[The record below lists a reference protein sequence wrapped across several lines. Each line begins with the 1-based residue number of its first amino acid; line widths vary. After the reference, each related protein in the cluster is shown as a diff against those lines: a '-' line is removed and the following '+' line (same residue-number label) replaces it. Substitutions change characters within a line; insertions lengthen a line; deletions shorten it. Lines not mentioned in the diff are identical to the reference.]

1 MKALII
7 AAGNG
12 TRMQLV
18 TRGRHKSLMS
28 LLGLKIIE
36 RVILGAKEASIF
48 EFIIITGYKGKE
60 LKKTI
65 GDGSRFGVS
74 ITYIQ
79 NNKWEKENG
88 ISVLKAKDYFK
99 ENFILLMSDH
109 VFDWKTLIELKRI
122 KLKKNECA
130 LAIDENMDS
139 VLDIGDTT
147 KVLVKNNK
155 IASISKDIDIYNA
168 YDTGMFLCSPYIF
181 KVLKRTISDHKNSL
195 TNGMRVIAKEGK
207 LRAFNIKG
215 RFWSDCDTYADI
227 KFAEN
232 KLLKNLNKS
241 GDGIVSRIINR
252 KVSIFI
258 SKYLVKTGLTPNQIS
273 VLNLIIGISSAFLF
287 AKGIFPWIFVG
298 GILAQV
304 TSITDGCDGEIA
316 RLKFLSSKFG
326 AWLDDIF
333 DRYIDILIVIGM
345 AYGYWVISQNSS
357 VWLITA
363 FAVMGL
369 AFLSYLPTKYRDITN
384 RKFVWH
390 GPKFKRP
397 GRLLLIMFAGITG
410 LIFPTLILIAL
421 ISNLISISR
430 IIASARENQN
440 LAKNKTQKKYPQPVS
455 HLSLFNLKTPDRDA
469 SVEHAPNPLNL
480 S

>member
-12 TRMQLV
+12 TRMQPV

-28 LLGLKIIE
+28 LLGLRIIE
-36 RVILGAKEASIF
+36 RIILAAKAAGIF
-48 EFIIITGYKGKE
+48 EFVIVTGYKGKE
-60 LKKTI
+60 LKESV
-65 GDGSRFGVS
+65 GDGSRFGVL
-74 ITYIQ
+74 ITFVH
-79 NNKWEKENG
+79 NNNWEKANG
-88 ISVLKAKDYFK
+88 ISVYKARDYFK

-109 VFDWKTLIELKRI
+109 VFDWKTLLKLKRI
-122 KLKKNECA
+122 KLKKDECA
-130 LAIDENMDS
+130 LAIDKNLDS
-139 VLDIGDTT
+139 VLDIDDTT

-155 IASISKDIDIYNA
+155 IPSINKNLDVYNA
-168 YDTGMFLCSPYIF
+168 YDTGMFFCSPYIF
-181 KVLKRTISDHKNSL
+181 KVLKKTISDHKNSL
-195 TNGMRVIAKEGK
+195 TNGMRIIAKDGK

-215 RFWSDCDTYADI
+215 NFWSDCDTYADI

-241 GDGIVSRIINR
+241 GDGIVSKIINR

-273 VLNLIIGISSAFLF
+273 VFNLMIGISSALLF
-287 AKGIFPWIFVG
+287 AKGSFPWIFMG
-298 GILAQV
+298 GILVQV

-326 AWLDDIF
+326 AWLDDVF
-333 DRYIDILIVIGM
+333 DRYIDMLIVIGM
-345 AYGYWVISQNSS
+345 AYGYWTISQNSL
-357 VWLITA
+357 VWPITA

-369 AFLSYLPTKYRDITN
+369 ALLSYLPAKHRDITN
-384 RKFVWH
+384 RKFVWYVL
-390 GPKFKRP
+390 KFKRP

-421 ISNLISISR
+421 ISNFISVSR
-430 IIASARENQN
+430 IIVMARKNQN
-440 LAKNKTQKKYPQPVS
+440 LARNET
-455 HLSLFNLKTPDRDA
+455 LKHTIK
-469 SVEHAPNPLNL
+469 
-480 S
+480 

>member
-1 MKALII
+1 MKALVI

-12 TRMQLV
+12 TRMQPV
-18 TRGRHKSLMS
+18 TQGRHKSLMS
-28 LLGLKIIE
+28 LLGLRIIE
-36 RVILGAKEASIF
+36 RIILAAKETGIF
-48 EFIIITGYKGKE
+48 EFVIVTGYKGKE
-60 LKKTI
+60 LKETI
-65 GDGSRFGVS
+65 GDGSRFDIS
-74 ITYIQ
+74 IAYVQ
-79 NNKWEKENG
+79 NNKWGKANG
-88 ISVLKAKDYFK
+88 ISVLKAKNYFK

-109 VFDWKTLIELKRI
+109 VFDWRTLLKLKRI
-122 KLKKNECA
+122 KLKKDECV
-130 LAIDENMDS
+130 LAIDKNMDS

-155 IASISKDIDIYNA
+155 ITSISKNLDIYNA

-181 KVLKRTISDHKNSL
+181 KVLKKTISDHKNSL
-195 TNGMRVIAKEGK
+195 TNGIRVIAKEGK

-232 KLLKNLNKS
+232 KLLKNLNKPE
-241 GDGIVSRIINR
+241 DGIVSKIINR

-258 SKYLVKTGLTPNQIS
+258 SKYLLKTGLTPNQIS
-273 VLNLIIGISSAFLF
+273 ILNLIIGISSALLF
-287 AKGIFPWIFVG
+287 AKGSFPWIFIG

-304 TSITDGCDGEIA
+304 TSVTDGCDGEIA

-326 AWLDDIF
+326 AWLDDTF
-333 DRYIDILIVIGM
+333 DRYIDMLIVIGM
-345 AYGYWVISQNSS
+345 AYGYWVISQNSL
-357 VWLITA
+357 VWPIAA

-369 AFLSYLPTKYRDITN
+369 ALLNYLPAKYRDITD
-384 RKFVWH
+384 RKLVWY

-421 ISNLISISR
+421 ISNLISIFR
-430 IIASARENQN
+430 IIVSAKENQN
-440 LAKNKTQKKYPQPVS
+440 LAKNKTQKNTLNQCLILASK
-455 HLSLFNLKTPDRDA
+455 HPDRDA
-469 SVEHAPNPLNL
+469 SARH

>member
-12 TRMQLV
+12 TRMQPV
-18 TRGRHKSLMS
+18 TRGRHKSLMN

-36 RVILGAKEASIF
+36 RVILAAKAAGIF
-48 EFIIITGYKGKE
+48 EFVIITGYKGKE
-60 LKKTI
+60 LKEAI
-65 GDGSRFGVS
+65 GDGSRFGIS
-74 ITYIQ
+74 ITYVQ
-79 NNKWEKENG
+79 NNKWEKANG
-88 ISVLKAKDYFK
+88 ISVFKAKGYFK

-109 VFDWKTLIELKRI
+109 VFDWQTLLKLKRI
-122 KLKKNECA
+122 KLKKDECA
-130 LAIDENMDS
+130 LVIDKNLDS
-139 VLDIGDTT
+139 VLDIDDTT

-155 IASISKDIDIYNA
+155 ITSINKGLDVYNA

-181 KVLKRTISDHKNSL
+181 KVLRETISNHKNSL

-241 GDGIVSRIINR
+241 EDGIVSKIINR
-252 KVSIFI
+252 KISIFI

-273 VLNLIIGISSAFLF
+273 ILNLVLGISSALLF
-287 AKGIFPWIFVG
+287 AKGGFPWIFMG
-298 GILAQV
+298 GILAQM

-326 AWLDDIF
+326 AWLDDVF
-333 DRYIDILIVIGM
+333 DRYIDMLIVIGM
-345 AYGYWVISQNSS
+345 AYGYWTISQNSL
-357 VWLITA
+357 VWPIAA
-363 FAVMGL
+363 FTVMGL
-369 AFLSYLPTKYRDITN
+369 ALLNYLPAKHRDIIN
-384 RKFVWH
+384 RNLVWY

-430 IIASARENQN
+430 IITSARENQK
-440 LAKNKTQKKYPQPVS
+440 LAKLLQ
-455 HLSLFNLKTPDRDA
+455 
-469 SVEHAPNPLNL
+469 
-480 S
+480 

>member
-12 TRMQLV
+12 TRMQSV

-36 RVILGAKEASIF
+36 RVILGAKEAGIF
-48 EFIIITGYKGKE
+48 EFVIITGYKGKE
-60 LKKTI
+60 LKETI

-74 ITYIQ
+74 IACIQ
-79 NNKWEKENG
+79 NDEWEKANG

-109 VFDWKTLIELKRI
+109 VFDWRTLLRLKRI
-122 KLKKNECA
+122 KLKKDECA
-130 LAIDENMDS
+130 LAIDKNMDS

-155 IASISKDIDIYNA
+155 IDSISKNLDVYNA

-181 KVLKRTISDHKNSL
+181 KVLKKTISEHKNSL
-195 TNGMRVIAKEGK
+195 TNGMRVIVKEGK

-227 KFAEN
+227 KFAEK

-241 GDGIVSRIINR
+241 EDGIVSKIINR
-252 KVSIFI
+252 KISIFI
-258 SKYLVKTGLTPNQIS
+258 SKYLVKTGLTPNKIS
-273 VLNLIIGISSAFLF
+273 ILNLMIGISSAFLF
-287 AKGIFPWIFVG
+287 AKGSFPWIFIG
-298 GILAQV
+298 GILAQL

-326 AWLDDIF
+326 AWLDDAF
-333 DRYIDILIVIGM
+333 DRYIDMLIIIGM
-345 AYGYWVISQNSS
+345 AYGYWAISQNSL
-357 VWLITA
+357 VWPIAA

-369 AFLSYLPTKYRDITN
+369 ALLNYLPTKYRDITD
-384 RKFVWH
+384 RKLVWY

-410 LIFPTLILIAL
+410 LIFFVLILIAL
-421 ISNLISISR
+421 ISNLISVSR
-430 IIASARENQN
+430 IIVSARENKN
-440 LAKNKTQKKYPQPVS
+440 SAKNETQKKYSQSVS
-455 HLSLFNLKTPDRDA
+455 RLSHFSLKTP
-469 SVEHAPNPLNL
+469 
-480 S
+480 

>member
-36 RVILGAKEASIF
+36 RVILGAKEAGIF
-48 EFIIITGYKGKE
+48 EFVIITGYKGKE
-60 LKKTI
+60 LKEAI

-74 ITYIQ
+74 IACIQ
-79 NNKWEKENG
+79 NDEWEEANG

-109 VFDWKTLIELKRI
+109 VFDWRTLLKLKRI
-122 KLKKNECA
+122 KLKKDECV
-130 LAIDENMDS
+130 LAIDKNMDS

-155 IASISKDIDIYNA
+155 IDSISKNLNVYNA
-168 YDTGMFLCSPYIF
+168 YDTGMFLCSPYVFEI
-181 KVLKRTISDHKNSL
+181 LKKTISDHKNSL

-227 KFAEN
+227 KFAEK

-241 GDGIVSRIINR
+241 EDGIISKIINR

-258 SKYLVKTGLTPNQIS
+258 SKYLVKTGLTPNKIS
-273 VLNLIIGISSAFLF
+273 ILNLMIGISSAFLF
-287 AKGIFPWIFVG
+287 AKGSFPWIFIG
-298 GILAQV
+298 GILAQL

-316 RLKFLSSKFG
+316 RLKFLSSKLG
-326 AWLDDIF
+326 AWLDDAF
-333 DRYIDILIVIGM
+333 DRYIDMLIVIGM
-345 AYGYWVISQNSS
+345 AYGYWAISQNSL
-357 VWLITA
+357 VWPIA
-363 FAVMGL
+363 VFAVMGL
-369 AFLSYLPTKYRDITN
+369 ALLNYLPVKYRDITN
-384 RKFVWH
+384 HKLAWY

-421 ISNLISISR
+421 ISNLISVSR
-430 IIASARENQN
+430 IIVSVRENKN
-440 LAKNKTQKKYPQPVS
+440 SAKNNKAQKKHSQPVS
-455 HLSLFNLKTPDRDA
+455 HFSLKTPQLRRIN
-469 SVEHAPNPLNL
+469 ETP
-480 S
+480 

>member
-12 TRMQLV
+12 TRMQSV

-36 RVILGAKEASIF
+36 RVILGAKEAGIF
-48 EFIIITGYKGKE
+48 EFVIITGYKGKE
-60 LKKTI
+60 LKETI

-74 ITYIQ
+74 IACIQ
-79 NNKWEKENG
+79 NDEWEKANG

-109 VFDWKTLIELKRI
+109 VFDWRTLLRLKRI
-122 KLKKNECA
+122 KLKKDECA
-130 LAIDENMDS
+130 LAIDKNMDS

-155 IASISKDIDIYNA
+155 IDSISKNLDVYNA

-181 KVLKRTISDHKNSL
+181 KVLKKTISEHKNSL
-195 TNGMRVIAKEGK
+195 TNGMRVIVKEGK

-227 KFAEN
+227 KFAEK

-241 GDGIVSRIINR
+241 EDGIVSKIINR
-252 KVSIFI
+252 KISIFI
-258 SKYLVKTGLTPNQIS
+258 SKYLVKTGLTPNKIS
-273 VLNLIIGISSAFLF
+273 ILNLMIGISSAFLF
-287 AKGIFPWIFVG
+287 AKGSFPWIFIG
-298 GILAQV
+298 GILAQL

-326 AWLDDIF
+326 AWLDDAF
-333 DRYIDILIVIGM
+333 DRYIDMLIIIGM
-345 AYGYWVISQNSS
+345 AYGYWAISQNSL
-357 VWLITA
+357 VWPIAA

-369 AFLSYLPTKYRDITN
+369 ALLNYLPTKYRDITD
-384 RKFVWH
+384 RKLVWY

-410 LIFPTLILIAL
+410 LIFFVLILIAL
-421 ISNLISISR
+421 ISNLISVSR
-430 IIASARENQN
+430 IIVSARENKN
-440 LAKNKTQKKYPQPVS
+440 SAKNETQKKYSQPVS
-455 HLSLFNLKTPDRDA
+455 RLSHFSLKTP
-469 SVEHAPNPLNL
+469 
-480 S
+480 